1 MLGHEDL
8 IDGVAPA
15 IIEPLAVQSVTTR
28 QSEPRVTLFA
38 SSQAHLGAFGDI
50 RRHDDG
56 ESQYL
61 NDLKAGEVFLNSDAA
76 EELQA
81 APGHEPGSTPRA
93 TQCRSRSGDRGLR
106 GHRHG
111 RSVLLLPLDAAQ
123 RLLHRDGEIK
133 HVLISN
139 RGDELTGAALT
150 DEVSE
155 IVDPVVKPLG
165 LEVDP
170 VKQDAL
176 DRADAEG
183 NAFMSLF
190 TTFGSF
196 SIFAGGLL
204 IFLIFVML
212 AAERR
217 GELGIARAVGTRRG
231 HLVQLYLFEGLAY
244 DLVAAAVGAA
254 LGVAVAFG
262 MVFVMASALEFTDVA
277 IKQDVQPE
285 SLIVGYGIGV
295 LLTFVIVT
303 LSASG

>member
-1 MLGHEDL
+1 M
-8 IDGVAPA
+8 
-15 IIEPLAVQSVTTR
+15 
-28 QSEPRVTLFA
+28 
-38 SSQAHLGAFGDI
+38 
-50 RRHDDG
+50 
-56 ESQYL
+56 
-61 NDLKAGEVFLNSDAA
+61 
-76 EELQA
+76 
-81 APGHEPGSTPRA
+81 
-93 TQCRSRSGDRGLR
+93 
-106 GHRHG
+106 
-111 RSVLLLPLDAAQ
+111 PLDAAQ

-150 DEVSE
+150 DEVSK

-244 DLVAAAVGAA
+244 DLAAAAVGAA
-254 LGVAVAFG
+254 LGVA
-262 MVFVMASALEFTDVA
+262 
-277 IKQDVQPE
+277 I
-285 SLIVGYGIGV
+285 
-295 LLTFVIVT
+295 
-303 LSASG
+303 ASGWSS